1 MTRIAAIGCGG
12 WGKNLVRNLAGLGAL
27 AIIVDPSDAAR
38 QIAADLDVPHEG
50 DVSNVLDRADIDA
63 VVIATPAVTHYE
75 VARLALLAG
84 KDVYVEKPIA
94 LSVDEGRALADIAD
108 AHGRVLMVGHLLQ
121 YHPVFQK
128 LVAMVQ
134 AGDLGKV
141 SYISSSRL
149 NFGLLRTEENV
160 LWSFA
165 PHDVSMVLGIA
176 GQAPLRV
183 LATQATILQ
192 PGIPDITTVQLE
204 FDSGITAEIRSS
216 WLNPEKEQKLIVVG
230 DKGMAV
236 FSDRE
241 KWADKLVLYPNA
253 VDWTSGRPKA
263 AAGQAVTIA
272 VEEGEPLKL
281 EMAHFI
287 DCIQTRA
294 RPRTDAIEAI
304 QVLAVL
310 QAAQRS
316 MDNGSIW
323 CQPEAK

>member
-1 MTRIAAIGCGG
+1 MTRVAAIGCGG
-12 WGKNLVRNLAGLGAL
+12 WGKNLVRNLVNLDAL
-27 AIIVDPSDAAR
+27 ALIVDPSDAAR
-38 QIAADLDVPHEG
+38 QIAADLGVPHES

-63 VVIATPAVTHYE
+63 VVIATPAVMHYE
-75 VARLALLAG
+75 VARLALMAG

-94 LSVDEGRALADIAD
+94 LSVEEGSVLARLADAN
-108 AHGRVLMVGHLLQ
+108 GCVLMVGHLLQ

-134 AGDLGKV
+134 VGDLGKV
-141 SYISSSRL
+141 SYVSSSRL

-165 PHDVSMVLGIA
+165 PHDVSMVLGVV

-192 PGIPDITTVQLE
+192 PGIPDITSVQLE
-204 FDSGITAEIRSS
+204 FDGGLSAEIRSS

-241 KWADKLVLYPNA
+241 KWSEKLIFYPNI
-253 VDWTSGRPKA
+253 VDWSSGRLKA
-263 AAGQAVTIA
+263 VAGQAVSIA
-272 VEEGEPLKL
+272 VAEGEPLKL
-281 EMAHFI
+281 EMSHFI
-287 DCIQTRA
+287 DCIHTRA
-294 RPRTDAIEAI
+294 KPRTDATEALE
-304 QVLAVL
+304 VLAVL

-323 CQPEAK
+323 CQPEAI